1 MKKIVFSALI
11 YLILILIAR
20 YIFLPEKFIYGHDY
34 KYTFVEFIAVMV
46 LIPIIIGIGSFI
58 KTSKKDRSIAITI
71 VFAFFG
77 FLALIASTSI
87 EKARVAYEFSQG
99 AEETKGYVGYTY
111 RRTSSRPTR
120 TYYQFIVCFEANDT
134 MYYSLPGSTDEEIYH
149 KGDSIKVRYL
159 KRDPFL
165 NEIFYNKEYK
175 SE

>member
-11 YLILILIAR
+11 YLVLILIAR

-34 KYTFVEFIAVMV
+34 KYTFLEFISLMV
-46 LIPIIIGIGSFI
+46 FVPILIGIIYFV
-58 KTSKKDRSIAITI
+58 KTRKKDNAVGIAI
-71 VFAFFG
+71 VFAFSG
-77 FLALIASTSI
+77 FMALLVSTWI

-99 AEETKGYVGYTY
+99 AMETTGYVGYTY
-111 RRTSSRPTR
+111 KTISSRPTK
-120 TYYQFIVCFEANDT
+120 TYYQFIVDFEANDT
-134 MYYSLPGSTDEEIYH
+134 MYYSLPGSTDEEMYH

-165 NEIFYNKEYK
+165 NEIFYSKEYK